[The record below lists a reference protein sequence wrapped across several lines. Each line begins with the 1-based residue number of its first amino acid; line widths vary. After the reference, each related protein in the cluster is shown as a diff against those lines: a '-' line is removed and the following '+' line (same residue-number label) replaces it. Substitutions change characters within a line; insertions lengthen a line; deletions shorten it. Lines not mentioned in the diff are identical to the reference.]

1 MVDGGG
7 SSWNCPGSPRTKLR
21 EKLKKLKDKRVGKEP
36 DACVYA
42 RLEPCGQFASSSD
55 SHQTRNPEIVSE
67 VLPTDVHRDDAEQQ
81 GVKFDLDYALRQ
93 PLCATDLDLEECP
106 GDHTAGNREL
116 KSEGLKFTGV
126 RKKASSFV
134 AEIRVSTKKRIWLGS
149 YETAEP
155 AALAHDVA
163 TYLRATYLK
172 GTNPQYNFGSSPSSF
187 PPSKEISDLKTDAE
201 KWALIKKIAGEF
213 AKKVGRR

>member
-7 SSWNCPGSPRTKLR
+7 TSWNCPGSPSNKLR
-21 EKLKKLKDKRVGKEP
+21 EKLKKLKDKRVGKKP

-67 VLPTDVHRDDAEQQ
+67 ILPTDVHREDAEQQ

-93 PLCATDLDLEECP
+93 PLCATELDLEECP
-106 GDHTAGNREL
+106 SDHTAGNREL
-116 KSEGLKFTGV
+116 KFRGV

-149 YETAEP
+149 YETAEL

-163 TYLRATYLK
+163 TYLRANYLR
-172 GTNPQYNFGSSPSSF
+172 GTNPQYNFGSSSSAF
-187 PPSKEISDLKTDAE
+187 PPSKEISDLETDEE
-201 KWALIKKIAGEF
+201 KRELIKKIAGEF

>member
-1 MVDGGG
+1 MVDWGG

-21 EKLKKLKDKRVGKEP
+21 EKLKRLKDKRVGKEP

-81 GVKFDLDYALRQ
+81 GVKFNLDYALGQ
-93 PLCATDLDLEECP
+93 PLCATDLDLEACP

-116 KSEGLKFTGV
+116 KSGGLKFTGV
-126 RKKASSFV
+126 RFACQPRRESGWD
-134 AEIRVSTKKRIWLGS
+134 RTKQLNQ
-149 YETAEP
+149 
-155 AALAHDVA
+155 L
-163 TYLRATYLK
+163 L
-172 GTNPQYNFGSSPSSF
+172 
-187 PPSKEISDLKTDAE
+187 
-201 KWALIKKIAGEF
+201 
-213 AKKVGRR
+213 